1 MSKNI
6 FQVTEEIHL
15 DNIMKDNM
23 HKLILIM
30 YSSKM
35 CAPCKQ
41 YKPKFVELAKTN
53 KDIFFVYIDISN
65 YKTVE
70 NKYFKNCNVNPMFL
84 YYFNNTECAR
94 IVGVDEPSIVSIL
107 KQLEQKI
114 EAKKVQMQLERQQE
128 MEKSKFKNPDTELV
142 ENKIILLNKL
152 IELCSKGAKLT
163 ANYNLDS
170 DYEDILLEYRFQTD
184 PVFKQQM
191 LELEKQHQLRQ
202 QQQIL
207 QQQQQLQQQQLQQ
220 PMQQQQITQSSQQPS
235 MQQPPMQTQQQPM
248 QQPPMQT
255 QQQPMQ
261 QQQQP
266 IQQQQPQQPMQSQ
279 QQTIQSYNNVDE
291 MINNIPQLS
300 VSQPQVSQEEQE
312 LLKKQQQVNQIKELS
327 GLHQK
332 MQLQSY
338 QKLQQLKKLQMMKE
352 QAEKSP

>member
-6 FQVTEEIHL
+6 FQVTEEMHL
-15 DNIMKDNM
+15 DNIMNDNM

-41 YKPKFVELAKTN
+41 YKPKFVELSKTN
-53 KDIFFVYIDISN
+53 KDIFFVYIDTSN
-65 YKTVE
+65 YKATE
-70 NKYFKNCNVNPMFL
+70 NKYFKTCNVTPMFL

-94 IVGVDEPSIVSIL
+94 IVGVDEQSITSIL

-128 MEKSKFKNPDTELV
+128 IEKSKFKNPDTELV
-142 ENKIILLNKL
+142 EKKIILLNKL
-152 IELCSKGAKLT
+152 IELCNKGAKLT
-163 ANYNLDS
+163 GNYNLDS

-184 PVFKQQM
+184 PVFKQHI
-191 LELEKQHQLRQ
+191 LELERQHQLRQ
-202 QQQIL
+202 QQVLQQPLPQQVLQPPLPQQVL
-207 QQQQQLQQQQLQQ
+207 QQQVLSQQPLPQQVLQPTQQSQPTQQQL
-220 PMQQQQITQSSQQPS
+220 
-235 MQQPPMQTQQQPM
+235 
-248 QQPPMQT
+248 
-255 QQQPMQ
+255 
-261 QQQQP
+261 P
-266 IQQQQPQQPMQSQ
+266 IQQQLDQQLPHNNLSSLDEISNNTQPSTPQYQ
-279 QQTIQSYNNVDE
+279 QQI
-291 MINNIPQLS
+291 
-300 VSQPQVSQEEQE
+300 SQEEQE

-352 QAEKSP
+352 QAEKSS